1 MLRRRVKNFVWGTIF
16 APHWAYVY
24 IQTDS
29 TGSATATHTPSLP
42 MSRESREMT
51 SRATL
56 DLGLQMTASNESDEA
71 LDAEIAVPWRHT
83 EGVGMAV
90 AFIYVSWW
98 YGYIYIYGNPLCISK
113 LPLKWWGIIKGLSR
127 SSTTA
132 WLSYWWFT
140 CEWMPYPACFT
151 WSYH

>member
-29 TGSATATHTPSLP
+29 NGSATATHTPSLP

-90 AFIYVSWW
+90 AFIYVPW
-98 YGYIYIYGNPLCISK
+98 
-113 LPLKWWGIIKGLSR
+113 
-127 SSTTA
+127 
-132 WLSYWWFT
+132 
-140 CEWMPYPACFT
+140 
-151 WSYH
+151 